1 MVELKALLSQLR
13 SQLTEVA
20 PCPGVNTRVEE
31 EVRSALGHQLVVE
44 LQLALTSTWDMSCIL
59 PLQLS
64 LVTRLTMCGEGTGSD
79 VPLVEVNT

>member
-31 EVRSALGHQLVVE
+31 EVRSALGHHLVVE
-44 LQLALTSTWDMSCIL
+44 LQ
-59 PLQLS
+59 
-64 LVTRLTMCGEGTGSD
+64 
-79 VPLVEVNT
+79 